1 LALVGCSQSGYFQ
14 LIQFGSFSNSS
25 VVITFIYKNKLTGML
40 KNIYFNVHKTS
51 MKTRIKNYL
60 SITKKEWN
68 GLVVLVVLIVL
79 VLAAPYVFQLFRK
92 DSAINLKDFDK
103 AATQL
108 SAIEKP
114 NNSTDSNPGSDDKIA
129 HPVMFSFNPNNLTI
143 AQWKQLGLSEHQ
155 ANGIKHYEAKGGSFH
170 DKEDVKKMY
179 TITPEDYKRLEPYIN
194 IPEEEYPSKKAKP
207 GVIIELNSA
216 DSSKLTE
223 IRGVGAAFATRII
236 RDRKQLGGFINKE
249 QLKEIYGIDSARY
262 AEIKAGVSVNPNHLT
277 KININ
282 TISFNQLRL
291 FPYLG
296 YKQVNAIIQY
306 RTQHGNYNSIADL
319 KNVAILD
326 EGILRKIE
334 PYIVFK

>member
-1 LALVGCSQSGYFQ
+1 
-14 LIQFGSFSNSS
+14 
-25 VVITFIYKNKLTGML
+25 
-40 KNIYFNVHKTS
+40 

-92 DSAINLKDFDK
+92 DSALNLKDFDK
-103 AATQL
+103 AVAQL

-114 NNSTDSNPGSDDKIA
+114 NNSSNNNPGSDDKIA

-155 ANGIKHYEAKGGSFH
+155 ANVIKHYEAKGGTFH
-170 DKEDVKKMY
+170 NKADVKKMY
-179 TITPEDYKRLEPYIN
+179 SITPEDYKRLEPYIN
-194 IPEEEYPSKKAKP
+194 ISEIEFTSKKAKP

-216 DSSKLTE
+216 DSAKLTE
-223 IRGVGAAFATRII
+223 IRGVGPGFATRII
-236 RDRKQLGGFINKE
+236 RYRKQLGGFINKE
-249 QLKEIYGIDSARY
+249 QLKEIYGVDSSKY
-262 AEIKAGVSVNPNHLT
+262 AEIKDGVSVNPTHLT

-282 TISFNQLRL
+282 SISFDQLRL
-291 FPYLG
+291 FPYFA

-306 RTQHGNYNSIADL
+306 RTQHGNYNSIADM

-326 EGILRKIE
+326 DGILRKIE

>member
-1 LALVGCSQSGYFQ
+1 
-14 LIQFGSFSNSS
+14 
-25 VVITFIYKNKLTGML
+25 
-40 KNIYFNVHKTS
+40 

-79 VLAAPYVFQLFRK
+79 VLAAPYVFQMFRK
-92 DSAINLKDFDK
+92 DNAINFKDFDK
-103 AATQL
+103 AAAQL

-114 NNSTDSNPGSDDKIA
+114 NNSNNNPGSEDKIA
-129 HPVMFSFNPNNLTI
+129 NPVMFSFNPNNLTI
-143 AQWKQLGLSEHQ
+143 EQWKQLGLSEHQ
-155 ANGIKHYEAKGGSFH
+155 ANVIKHYQLKGGTFH
-170 DKEDVKKMY
+170 SKEDVKKMY

-194 IPEEEYPSKKAKP
+194 IPESEYTSKKAKP
-207 GVIIELNSA
+207 GVVIELNSA
-216 DSSKLTE
+216 DSAKLTE
-223 IRGVGAAFATRII
+223 IRGIGPGFAVRII
-236 RDRKQLGGFINKE
+236 RYRKQLGGFINKE
-249 QLKEIYGIDSARY
+249 QLKEIYGIDSSRY
-262 AEIKAGVSVNPNHLT
+262 AEIKDGVSVNPTHLT

-282 TISFNQLRL
+282 TISFDQLRL

-306 RTQHGNYNSIADL
+306 RTQHGNYNSIADM

-326 EGILRKIE
+326 DGILRKIE